1 MARSHKE
8 EVPSITSAADSR
20 SRLIDR
26 KERDYLISMAIRTL
40 CFVGFAFIDHP
51 IRWVLLLGAVFLPY
65 VAVVIGNSSI
75 RKAGDG
81 PSPFGGSTYAL
92 GSDKKDHDL
101 PSSEE

>member
-1 MARSHKE
+1 M
-8 EVPSITSAADSR
+8 ITSAGDAQ

-26 KERDYLISMAIRTL
+26 KERDYLISMAVRTL

-51 IRWVLLLGAVFLPY
+51 IRWVLLLGAVCLPY

-81 PSPFGGSTYAL
+81 PSPFGGSTN
-92 GSDKKDHDL
+92 SVESNSKNRDL
-101 PSSEE
+101 PASGE

>member
-1 MARSHKE
+1 MARSHKQE
-8 EVPSITSAADSR
+8 IPSITSATAAR
-20 SRLIDR
+20 SKLIDR
-26 KERDYLISMAIRTL
+26 KERDYLLSMAVRTL

-81 PSPFGGSTYAL
+81 PSPFGGTTHVIEESRPQR
-92 GSDKKDHDL
+92 DL
-101 PSSEE
+101 PNTGE